1 MNRAVRQM
9 PTAPSDDPAF
19 AALKA
24 AVIARTG
31 HHYYAD
37 KDDQLWERL
46 AQRMAARGI
55 DTPAAYLA
63 LLDGDTGAAEW
74 TALASE
80 VTINET
86 FFFRFAEQFDMLR
99 RSVLPKLIEARR
111 ETRRLRI
118 WSVGCSTGAEPYSI
132 AILLRDLIG
141 ADIADWRIAITGTDI
156 DERALATARAGLFTP
171 WALRTLDEDA
181 RTRMFDREGEQY
193 RLKAVHRGLVRFES
207 HNMVD
212 LLDPASAL
220 QFTDFDLILC
230 RNVLIYFH
238 HDMATAMVGR
248 MVDRLA
254 VDGTLLL
261 GHAEPNPA
269 FETVARQ
276 IEIDGMVA
284 YRRRGAA
291 TEPMPP
297 TVEPIHVPNPI
308 HAAAPALRP
317 PVAIVPPRRA
327 RQQPAAPAPAA
338 DAPEDAIAAA
348 RIALGQ
354 GDGAAAMRLATSG
367 MAAAPRDPVPHYL
380 SALGALALGQDAAAE
395 AGFRRALYL
404 DSGFAMAHYMF
415 GRHLLARGRDGE
427 GRRAIGNALRL
438 VLRIDAETPLPEG
451 DGMTAGAV
459 VAAARHAIGA
469 AA

>member
-1 MNRAVRQM
+1 MTRAM
-9 PTAPSDDPAF
+9 PRIRAAPSDDPAF

-63 LLDGDTGAAEW
+63 LLEGDAGEAEW

-99 RSVLPKLIEARR
+99 RRVLPPLIEARR
-111 ETRRLRI
+111 EGRRLRI

-141 ADIADWRIAITGTDI
+141 PAIADWRIAITGTDI
-156 DERALATARAGLFTP
+156 DERALAIARAGLFTP

-181 RTRMFDREGEQY
+181 RARLFDREGDQY
-193 RLKAVHRGLVRFES
+193 RLKPIHRGLVRFEP
-207 HNMVD
+207 HNMID
-212 LLDPASAL
+212 LLDPAAAL
-220 QFTDFDLILC
+220 QFTEFDLILC

-238 HDMATAMVGR
+238 HDLAVAMVGR
-248 MVDRLA
+248 LADRLA
-254 VDGTLLL
+254 PDGTLLL

-269 FETVARQ
+269 FEAVARQ
-276 IEIDGMVA
+276 IDIGGMVA
-284 YRRRGAA
+284 YRRRDSASA
-291 TEPMPP
+291 ITEPVVSALPL
-297 TVEPIHVPNPI
+297 VE
-308 HAAAPALRP
+308 AAPEPPLPRISPVSRRSRP
-317 PVAIVPPRRA
+317 SPLP
-327 RQQPAAPAPAA
+327 APAPAPA
-338 DAPEDAIAAA
+338 SSDDSIDAA
-348 RIALGQ
+348 RAALGM
-354 GDGAAAMRLATSG
+354 GDGASAIRLAEAG

-380 SALGALALGQDAAAE
+380 AALGALAQGQDAQAE
-395 AGFRRALYL
+395 AGFRKALYL

-415 GRHLLARGRDGE
+415 GRHLLARHRPEE

-438 VLRIDAETPLPEG
+438 ALRMDPDAPLSEG
-451 DGMTAGAV
+451 DGMTAGAI
-459 VAAARHAIGA
+459 VAAARHVIGA